1 MSDAA
6 ADQSLYTFGY
16 VDQEVLK
23 HPNVTG
29 ALLYSSRRSKGGLR
43 EGPSAV
49 ETTGNLDADKGV
61 YGIW

>member
-16 VDQEVLK
+16 VDQDVLK

-29 ALLYSSRRSKGGLR
+29 ALLYPSRRSKGGLR
-43 EGPSAV
+43 EGRFCC
-49 ETTGNLDADKGV
+49 
-61 YGIW
+61 